1 MEGIVESIVEWFSN
15 FPIPKEVVTF
25 IISMLPVLE
34 LRGGMVAAALM
45 NIPYFEALGICL
57 AGNILPIPFL
67 LLLINPLFAWMKG
80 TKLLRPI
87 VERLEKRTLS
97 KKDKLEK
104 GEFWGLLIF
113 VGIPLPGTGAWT
125 GAMLAALLGIKLKK
139 SSVAIGL
146 GVVLAAA
153 IMSFITYALPWIIA
167 QF

>member
-1 MEGIVESIVEWFSN
+1 MEGIVESIVEWFAN
-15 FPIPKEVVTF
+15 FPIPKEIVTF

-45 NIPYFEALGICL
+45 EIPFFKALAICL
-57 AGNILPIPFL
+57 TGNILPIPFL
-67 LLLINPLFAWMKG
+67 LLLVNPLFAWMKN
-80 TKLLRPI
+80 TKLFRPT
-87 VERLEKRTLS
+87 VEKLENRTLA

-104 GEFWGLLIF
+104 GEFLGLLIF

-125 GAMLAALLGIKLKK
+125 GAMLAALLGIKFKK
-139 SSVAIGL
+139 SATAIGL
-146 GVVLAAA
+146 GVILAAA

>member
-87 VERLEKRTLS
+87 VEKLEKRTLS

-146 GVVLAAA
+146 GVILAAA

>member
-1 MEGIVESIVEWFSN
+1 MEGIVESIVEWFSI

-97 KKDKLEK
+97 KKDRLEK

-125 GAMLAALLGIKLKK
+125 GAMLAALLGIKFKK

-146 GVVLAAA
+146 GVILAAA

>member
-1 MEGIVESIVEWFSN
+1 MEGIVEAIVEWFSN

-125 GAMLAALLGIKLKK
+125 GAILAALLGIKLKK

-146 GVVLAAA
+146 GVILAAA

>member
-1 MEGIVESIVEWFSN
+1 MEGIVQSIVDWFSN
-15 FPIPKEVVTF
+15 VPIPKEIVTF

-45 NIPYFEALGICL
+45 DIPYLEALGICL
-57 AGNILPIPFL
+57 AGNILPIPFIL
-67 LLLINPLFAWMKG
+67 LLVNPLFAWMKG

-87 VERLEKRTLS
+87 VERIEKRTLS

-139 SSVAIGL
+139 SATAIAL

-153 IMSFITYALPWIIA
+153 IMSFLSYGLPWIIS

>member
-1 MEGIVESIVEWFSN
+1 MEGIVQSIVDWFSN
-15 FPIPKEVVTF
+15 FPIPKEIVTF

-45 NIPYFEALGICL
+45 DIPYLEALGICL
-57 AGNILPIPFL
+57 AGNILPIPFIL
-67 LLLINPLFAWMKG
+67 LLVNPLFAWMKG

-87 VERLEKRTLS
+87 VERIEKRTLS

-139 SSVAIGL
+139 SATAIAL

-153 IMSFITYALPWIIA
+153 IMSFLSYGLPWIIS

>member
-97 KKDKLEK
+97 KKDRLEK

-146 GVVLAAA
+146 GVILAAA

>member
-1 MEGIVESIVEWFSN
+1 MEGIVQSIVEWFSN

-25 IISMLPVLE
+25 IISMLPILE

-80 TKLLRPI
+80 TKLLSPI